1 MWDSNHH
8 AAPVFVIAFY
18 ALCHY
23 CSAVTMYKELDC
35 RDSGDTFFRCVEQDI
50 LAAGRKAL
58 LKQAAIEHKQAR
70 WVRYMLLAGI

>member
-1 MWDSNHH
+1 
-8 AAPVFVIAFY
+8 
-18 ALCHY
+18 
-23 CSAVTMYKELDC
+23 MYKELDC

-70 WVRYMLLAGI
+70 WVRNMLLAGI